1 MPHLHPLRT
10 EPALTIAAPFAF
22 GIGAALLL
30 DNSISLIVAIAGA
43 LIGLAA
49 TASSLTRRAGL
60 LLIIA
65 AAGMADYA
73 LQNETPVIPEEEH
86 LYSGV
91 VVSAS
96 EGSSRRNLVVNAD
109 SIDGNSMRRLTL
121 ALTLDQDVSDIDEG
135 HRILFYAALR
145 KPDGDKTVP
154 DEITYADIASR
165 SGIVATSFI
174 TATNIKRVSKDRGVI
189 SFMARQRTR
198 LIDLLYSS
206 SLSPD
211 SKTFLATA
219 LLGRSDAIGSDTRQ
233 AFAKAGLSHILALS
247 GMHVAIVAAILFWAL
262 SPIVLIAPR
271 HVRSISIISAIW
283 AYAFITGL
291 GAPVVRAAVMTSLV
305 LAADLLQRRTF
316 PLNSLMMA
324 ALMILV
330 VSPSQITRLG
340 FQLSFL
346 AIASIIAFA
355 DYLNPV
361 AKSRNMLLRG
371 AGAAFAMSVAAMM
384 ATALVSALHF
394 HSLPLLFLAANMIVG
409 PVVIPV
415 ILGGGLIIILALSA
429 GLPYGIPAL
438 VVDDAVS
445 FLNHTASFISRLS
458 WATADIWA
466 LSTITVVLLLATL
479 ALIAYTLRSN
489 SSTGGLITASIVMG
503 LATVVA
509 AITTGGREPQ
519 SPSGTMWRLHN
530 SDYMDMLIPLAD
542 TLYLISDAPRSTLDS
557 RAEELTYRMS
567 KYMGRRGI
575 KALIPA
581 HDHMD
586 RNGLIR
592 AGSRLKIGSQRIA
605 LAGSGF
611 AAPDSNRRGI
621 AGTDLL
627 ILTRGYHGSLP
638 ELVNAMKPDS
648 VYLSP
653 GLNPRLRK
661 RYQRELLE
669 LGIFSSEGGLFRLV
683 RSE

>member
-1 MPHLHPLRT
+1 
-10 EPALTIAAPFAF
+10 
-22 GIGAALLL
+22 
-30 DNSISLIVAIAGA
+30 
-43 LIGLAA
+43 
-49 TASSLTRRAGL
+49 
-60 LLIIA
+60 
-65 AAGMADYA
+65 
-73 LQNETPVIPEEEH
+73 
-86 LYSGV
+86 
-91 VVSAS
+91 
-96 EGSSRRNLVVNAD
+96 
-109 SIDGNSMRRLTL
+109 
-121 ALTLDQDVSDIDEG
+121 
-135 HRILFYAALR
+135 
-145 KPDGDKTVP
+145 
-154 DEITYADIASR
+154 
-165 SGIVATSFI
+165 
-174 TATNIKRVSKDRGVI
+174 
-189 SFMARQRTR
+189 
-198 LIDLLYSS
+198 
-206 SLSPD
+206 
-211 SKTFLATA
+211 
-219 LLGRSDAIGSDTRQ
+219 
-233 AFAKAGLSHILALS
+233 
-247 GMHVAIVAAILFWAL
+247 
-262 SPIVLIAPR
+262 
-271 HVRSISIISAIW
+271 
-283 AYAFITGL
+283 
-291 GAPVVRAAVMTSLV
+291 
-305 LAADLLQRRTF
+305 
-316 PLNSLMMA
+316 
-324 ALMILV
+324 
-330 VSPSQITRLG
+330 
-340 FQLSFL
+340 
-346 AIASIIAFA
+346 
-355 DYLNPV
+355 
-361 AKSRNMLLRG
+361 
-371 AGAAFAMSVAAMM
+371 MSVAAMM

-669 LGIFSSEGGLFRLV
+669 LGLFSSEGGLFRLV

>member
-22 GIGAALLL
+22 GIGAALL

-174 TATNIKRVSKDRGVI
+174 TATNIKRVSEDRGVI

-316 PLNSLMMA
+316 PPQQPHDGCTHDTRS
-324 ALMILV
+324 V
-330 VSPSQITRLG
+330 PSQITRLG

-669 LGIFSSEGGLFRLV
+669 LGLFSSEGGLFRLV